1 MPGKEDKNFDN
12 LIELAG
18 VIVFIILISLWF
30 NNRSKFYIY
39 LALILFLAAVI
50 VFAAKKI
57 SKARFKKVNE
67 WHTDRELINK
77 LRQMPPAEFEDY
89 IADLYDSLGYKT
101 EVVGGSHDGG
111 IDVIAKKNNITYF
124 IQCKK
129 FITAKVAWPD
139 VRDFYGA
146 LADHLFGAKGIFITT
161 NVFTPEAEQFARD
174 KPIELIDSDGLVG
187 LIKLSQEN
195 KKAIVQGGLLCP
207 KCKGRLLER
216 IGKHGSFLRCE
227 NFPVCMYTEKI
238 KE

>member
-12 LIELAG
+12 LIEVAG

-39 LALILFLAAVI
+39 LALILFFAAVI

-57 SKARFKKVNE
+57 SKARFKKVEE
-67 WHTDRELINK
+67 WHTDRGLLNG

-89 IADLYDSLGYKT
+89 IADLYNSLGYKT

-111 IDVIAKKNNITYF
+111 IDVIAKKNNITHF

-129 FITAKVAWPD
+129 FITAKVTLPD

-146 LADHLFGAKGIFITT
+146 LADHLSGAKGIFITT
-161 NVFTPEAEQFARD
+161 NVFTTEAEQFVQD
-174 KPIELIDSDGLVG
+174 KPIELIDSDRLLS
-187 LIKLSQEN
+187 LIKFNQKN
-195 KKAIVQGGLLCP
+195 KKAIEQGESLCP
-207 KCKGRLLER
+207 KCNGRLVKKTGR
-216 IGKHGSFLRCE
+216 YGNFLGCE
-227 NFPVCMYTEKI
+227 NFPKCKYTEKI